1 MWEWDFE
8 IANFHVKSLKE
19 METHLAMDPMLSEP
33 KKKTNIYIKLNFHVQ
48 TRNLDHQEATG
59 KLTCTFALMGYE
71 YHSKVTLFVCSVLL
85 TKFIE
90 PIYVVF
96 IGK

>member
-1 MWEWDFE
+1 
-8 IANFHVKSLKE
+8 

-33 KKKTNIYIKLNFHVQ
+33 HKKKKKTNIYIYIYIKLNFHMQ
-48 TRNLDHQEATG
+48 TRNLEHQEATG
-59 KLTCTFALMGYE
+59 KLTCTFALMAIE
-71 YHSKVTLFVCSVLL
+71 YHSKVTLFVYSVLL

-90 PIYVVF
+90 PIYIVF